1 MNLNN
6 VQGHTGGWSRGRQ
19 SIQHGMGLNMPS
31 QARSPL
37 SPVTT
42 RGNDDDNAL
51 QWLILNQP
59 QHAVVENSKS
69 KICYMLV

>member
-6 VQGHTGGWSRGRQ
+6 VQEHTGGWSRGRQ
-19 SIQHGMGLNMPS
+19 SIQHRMGLNMPS

-59 QHAVVENSKS
+59 QHAVVERS
-69 KICYMLV
+69 